1 MSSPETEKLT
11 INQIPVLLRREIE
24 TRILGPFLENLF
36 EKFPRERVV
45 EALKKTIAEIAREQG
60 KELRERMGGNSL
72 EHFKKSQEAWRTG
85 GAVEIEVIK
94 DTPSEYSYIVH
105 RCLYAELYESLGMR
119 ELGFI
124 LSCMRDFP
132 LIEGF
137 NPEIKL
143 VRKTTIMEGNETCDF
158 RYFIPHDLKGIKK
171 KGLKRP

>member
-1 MSSPETEKLT
+1 MSEKKTENLT
-11 INQIPVLLRREIE
+11 VNNIPVLLRREIE
-24 TRILGPFLENLF
+24 ARILRPFLEKLCQRF
-36 EKFPRERVV
+36 PEEKVL
-45 EALKKTIAEIAREQG
+45 EALKETIWEIAQEQG

-94 DTPSEYSYIVH
+94 DTPSEYSYLVH
-105 RCLYAELYESLGMR
+105 RCLYAELYDSLGLKN
-119 ELGFI
+119 LGFI

-143 VRKTTIMEGNETCDF
+143 ERKGTIMEGSPTCDF
-158 RYFIPHDLKGIKK
+158 RYFLKS
-171 KGLKRP
+171 KGE